1 MPEKIILINLSERS
15 FLLKPEREM
24 FSSLHGATA
33 VLLGEICQ
41 APSRGGGVTD

>member
-15 FLLKPEREM
+15 LLLKPEREM

-33 VLLGEICQ
+33 VLLGEIC
-41 APSRGGGVTD
+41 